1 MKSIV
6 NELHNTVIILSFC
19 VLNLARN
26 MMIHLSLADI
36 IMLNVPKVP
45 RSVIKL
51 EEAVPPSEKE
61 VNKTEKVESS
71 TANNKGNKEEQKK
84 VCPILSL

>member
-1 MKSIV
+1 
-6 NELHNTVIILSFC
+6 
-19 VLNLARN
+19 

-36 IMLNVPKVP
+36 IMLNDPKVP

-71 TANNKGNKEEQKK
+71 AANNKGNKEEQKK
-84 VCPILSL
+84 VCPNNIVIVMKSVSK

>member
-1 MKSIV
+1 M
-6 NELHNTVIILSFC
+6 
-19 VLNLARN
+19 
-26 MMIHLSLADI
+26 
-36 IMLNVPKVP
+36 
-45 RSVIKL
+45 IKL

-84 VCPILSL
+84 VCPTNIVIVRSVSK

>member
-1 MKSIV
+1 
-6 NELHNTVIILSFC
+6 
-19 VLNLARN
+19 

-36 IMLNVPKVP
+36 IMLNDPKVP

-84 VCPILSL
+84 VCPINIVIVKKCVSK

>member
-1 MKSIV
+1 
-6 NELHNTVIILSFC
+6 
-19 VLNLARN
+19 
-26 MMIHLSLADI
+26 MIHLSLADI
-36 IMLNVPKVP
+36 IMLNDPKVP

-71 TANNKGNKEEQKK
+71 VANNKGNKEEQKK
-84 VCPILSL
+84 VCPNNIVIVMKSVSK

>member
-1 MKSIV
+1 
-6 NELHNTVIILSFC
+6 
-19 VLNLARN
+19 

-36 IMLNVPKVP
+36 IMFNDPKVP

-71 TANNKGNKEEQKK
+71 TANNMGNKEEQKK
-84 VCPILSL
+84 VRPINIIMAKKCVSK